1 MQNKRN
7 RLFKTLTTVIIAA
20 ALALMGTVPSFAGET
35 VYEGA
40 EEPPD
45 ATATSIC
52 VMNAANGDVL
62 YEKNGHKKR
71 DPASVT
77 KILNLLVCLDSLNF
91 DETVTVDRTTTG
103 EGSTMQLANGE
114 TLKIGDI
121 AYGMMLWSA
130 NDGAEYLGYLCAR
143 TGKGDGEM
151 DTFCDMMNKKAKSI
165 GAKDT
170 KYNNPNGL
178 NPKEVNNVTTAYDI
192 ALMVKEGMK
201 DKRFRDIVSTRQ
213 YTIPKTNKHKKRIMT
228 NSNRCLWDDQ
238 VVAVAKGDKKA
249 LDKYAQDYRNNPY
262 NYIDE
267 SVDDEMARDIALNQ
281 AKAAAA
287 YMYKPC
293 CGVKTGYSSTAGD
306 CFAGVATKGNTT
318 IIAVFLNSAH
328 TSTKFKEA
336 KKFWKYGFAN
346 FKNYTAQK
354 ASDFEYEMKVKRGT
368 LREIELGIPENL
380 CVTALKKETPSE
392 TVTTEIELTEE
403 KPMAPI
409 DKGTVVGQLVAYENG
424 EKVGSQDL
432 IALESVGKGGP
443 LSYIGIADED
453 VPKFIIIVVLILI
466 LLLLLWTYIR
476 IKRRNLARR
485 RRRAERRAAE
495 AEAMQYGD
503 FGMPPGG
510 APYGDASHGSASHS
524 SGLHGSTSH
533 DGGSHGSSSH
543 GGAPHST
550 KRSSGSSGSRQRSRT
565 SSSHERPTQ
574 RVSYDN
580 PPRETATYDREAYE
594 NAKTDMERVRA
605 RYNLDERA
613 AHESASGKSKKS
625 KKSARKRRKK
635 ARKDN

>member
-7 RLFKTLTTVIIAA
+7 RLFKTLTTVVIAA

-52 VMNAANGDVL
+52 VMNADTGDVL

-77 KILNLLVCLDSLNF
+77 KILNLLVCLDNLNF
-91 DETVTVDRTTTG
+91 DETITVDKTTTG

-151 DTFCDMMNKKAKSI
+151 DTFCDMMNAKAKSI

-306 CFAGVATKGNTT
+306 CFAGVARKGNTT

-336 KKFWKYGFAN
+336 KKFWKYGFNN
-346 FKNYTAQK
+346 FQNYTAQK

-380 CVTALKKETPSE
+380 CITALKKETPSE

-403 KPMAPI
+403 KPTAPI
-409 DKGTVVGQLVAYENG
+409 DKGTVVGQLVAYKNG
-424 EKVGSQDL
+424 EKIGSQEL
-432 IALESVGKGGP
+432 IAMESVGKGGP

-453 VPKFIIIVVLILI
+453 VPKFIIIVVLIL
-466 LLLLLWTYIR
+466 LVLLLLWAYIR
-476 IKRRNLARR
+476 IQRRNRARR

-495 AEAMQYGD
+495 AEAMQYGGPGMPSGVP
-503 FGMPPGG
+503 GMPPGDETYG
-510 APYGDASHGSASHS
+510 SAPHSSASHGSASH
-524 SGLHGSTSH
+524 G
-533 DGGSHGSSSH
+533 GGSHGS
-543 GGAPHST
+543 
-550 KRSSGSSGSRQRSRT
+550 KQRSSGKSSGKSSRSHST
-565 SSSHERPTQ
+565 SSHERPTQ
-574 RVSYDN
+574 RVRYDS

-613 AHESASGKSKKS
+613 AHEPASGKTKKS
-625 KKSARKRRKK
+625 KKSAKEKHAK
-635 ARKDN
+635 TRKDS

>member
-306 CFAGVATKGNTT
+306 CFAGVAQKGNTT

-336 KKFWKYGFAN
+336 KKFWKYGFDN
-346 FKNYTAQK
+346 FQNYTAQK
-354 ASDFEYEMKVKRGT
+354 ASDFQYEMKVKRGT

-380 CVTALKKETPSE
+380 CITALKKETPSE
-392 TVTTEIELTEE
+392 TVTTEVELTEE

-409 DKGTVVGQLVAYENG
+409 DKGAVVGQLVAYKNG
-424 EKVGSQDL
+424 EKIGSQDL

-453 VPKFIIIVVLILI
+453 VPKFIAIVVLILI
-466 LLLLLWTYIR
+466 LLLLLWAYIR
-476 IKRRNLARR
+476 IQRRNRKRR

-495 AEAMQYGD
+495 AEAMKNGSS
-503 FGMPPGG
+503 GMPPGEES
-510 APYGDASHGSASHS
+510 YGSASHS
-524 SGLHGSTSH
+524 SASHGNA
-533 DGGSHGSSSH
+533 SHGSKQRGSGKSS
-543 GGAPHST
+543 S
-550 KRSSGSSGSRQRSRT
+550 KSSRSRT
-565 SSSHERPTQ
+565 ASSHERPTQ
-574 RVSYDN
+574 RVHYDN

-594 NAKTDMERVRA
+594 NATTDMERVRA

-613 AHESASGKSKKS
+613 PHEPAHGKSKKS
-625 KKSARKRRKK
+625 KRSARKRRRK

>member
-7 RLFKTLTTVIIAA
+7 RLFKTLTTVVIAA

-40 EEPPD
+40 GEPPD

-62 YEKNGHKKR
+62 YEKNAHKKR

-77 KILNLLVCLDSLNF
+77 KILNLLVCLDTLNF
-91 DETVTVDRTTTG
+91 DETVTVDKTTTG

-143 TGKGDGEM
+143 QKGGDGEM
-151 DTFCDMMNKKAKSI
+151 GTFCDMMNAKAKSI

-178 NPKEVNNVTTAYDI
+178 NPKEVNNVTTAYDL

-201 DKRFRDIVSTRQ
+201 SKRFREIVSTRQ

-228 NSNRCLWDDQ
+228 NSNRCLWSDEIY
-238 VVAVAKGDKKA
+238 AVAKGDKKA
-249 LDKYAQDYRNNPY
+249 LDKYAQAYRSNPY

-267 SVDDEMARDIALNQ
+267 SVDDELARDIALNQ
-281 AKAAAA
+281 AKAAAK

-306 CFAGVATKGNTT
+306 CFAGVAQKGNTT

-336 KKFWKYGFAN
+336 KKFWKYGFDN
-346 FKNYTAQK
+346 FQNYTAQK
-354 ASDFEYEMKVKRGT
+354 ASDFQYEMKVKRGT

-380 CVTALKKETPSE
+380 CITALKKETPSE
-392 TVTTEIELTEE
+392 TVTTEVELTEE

-409 DKGTVVGQLVAYENG
+409 DKGTVVGQLVAYKNG
-424 EKVGSQDL
+424 EKIGSQDL
-432 IALESVGKGGP
+432 IAMESVGKGGP

-466 LLLLLWTYIR
+466 LLLLLWAYIR
-476 IKRRNLARR
+476 IQRRNRKRR

-495 AEAMQYGD
+495 AEAMKHGSA
-503 FGMPPGG
+503 GMPPGSMPYDS
-510 APYGDASHGSASHS
+510 APSGSASSGSAPYDPAPRSSTHHS
-524 SGLHGSTSH
+524 SGAS
-533 DGGSHGSSSH
+533 
-543 GGAPHST
+543 GA
-550 KRSSGSSGSRQRSRT
+550 RQRTRT
-565 SSSHERPTQ
+565 TSSHERPTQ
-574 RVSYDN
+574 RVTYN
-580 PPRETATYDREAYE
+580 NLPRETATYDREAYE
-594 NAKTDMERVRA
+594 NATTDMERVRA

-613 AHESASGKSKKS
+613 SHEPAHGKSKKS
-625 KKSARKRRKK
+625 KRSARKRRKK

>member
-1 MQNKRN
+1 MNKRH
-7 RLFKTLTTVIIAA
+7 RITKSFISFVIAA
-20 ALALMGTVPSFAGET
+20 ALALIGTVPSFAGET

-40 EEPPD
+40 GEPPD

-52 VMNAANGDVL
+52 VMNADTGDVL

-91 DETVTVDRTTTG
+91 DETVTVDKTTTG

-238 VVAVAKGDKKA
+238 VIAVAKGDKKA
-249 LDKYAQDYRNNPY
+249 LDKYAQAYRSNPY

-336 KKFWKYGFAN
+336 KKFWKYGFNN

-368 LREIELGIPENL
+368 LREIELGIPEDL
-380 CVTALKKETPSE
+380 CVTALKKDTPSE

-403 KPMAPI
+403 KPKAPI
-409 DKGTVVGQLVAYENG
+409 DKGTVVGQLVAYNNG
-424 EKVGSQDL
+424 EKVSSQDL

-453 VPKFIIIVVLILI
+453 VPKFIVIVVLILI
-466 LLLLLWTYIR
+466 LLLLLWAYIR

-495 AEAMQYGD
+495 AEAMQNGG

-510 APYGDASHGSASHS
+510 APYGDAPQSNASHGSASHS
-524 SGLHGSTSH
+524 
-533 DGGSHGSSSH
+533 GGSHG
-543 GGAPHST
+543 ST
-550 KRSSGSSGSRQRSRT
+550 KRSSGSSGSRQRTRT
-565 SSSHERPTQ
+565 ASSHERPTQ

-594 NAKTDMERVRA
+594 NATTDMERVRA

-613 AHESASGKSKKS
+613 AHAPASGKSKKS

-635 ARKDN
+635 ARKDS